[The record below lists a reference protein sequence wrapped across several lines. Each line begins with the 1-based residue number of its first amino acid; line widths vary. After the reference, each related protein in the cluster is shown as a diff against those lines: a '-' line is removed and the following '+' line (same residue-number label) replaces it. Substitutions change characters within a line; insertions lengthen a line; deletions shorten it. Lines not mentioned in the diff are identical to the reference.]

1 MSDLIGE
8 RINRRTAL
16 VAGGGV
22 IAGTIGGSAL
32 HRITTDNTTNQ
43 VSVTILT
50 LPTDNDRRSIEM
62 ARAFEKALRAVGIN
76 ASIEP
81 HSEAELL
88 RAILLEH
95 DFDCYVT
102 RRHSDPDPDS
112 LYEMFHSSY
121 APEAGW
127 QNPFGFTNTK
137 VDELLEQ
144 QRSMDGDE
152 RTETVNELLNQ
163 LAQTHPVVPICVP
176 AERRV
181 VRTDRFDGWGDYPLE
196 SRLGYLGLEPND
208 YEWSDGEDVVLT
220 AILTDTRATKNLN
233 PLTAS
238 HRDKGTFVDLLYD
251 SLAVEDDGDLRPW
264 LAESWEW
271 NGAVATVHLRTGCR
285 FHDDNLVTARDVE
298 FTYKFLADTSL
309 GEQDVRS
316 PTPRYRGLVDAV
328 EQVTVVDDHTVQ
340 IRIDA
345 HADIGERAFTIPILP
360 RHVWEPEVSD
370 RLENGQEPTQG
381 TWEVVTSDSIPKIG
395 SGPYAFVDQ
404 ESRSSLQFERFDQ
417 HFTHRESVDLPEPT
431 IDELVFHVGL
441 NSGLVM
447 SELQDGNAD
456 MTASRMAVG
465 ELGDTS
471 DSSLE
476 LIEPAT
482 PRFYHVGFNVRN
494 APFSN
499 PNFREVIAGLIDRE
513 FLVSDIFNGQAT
525 PTVTPVTDE
534 WTPEDLEWDGEAPYS
549 PFFRKSDETGNEH
562 SDNLDVEQVKR
573 AFERYGFQYSEDGER
588 LVR

>member
-1 MSDLIGE
+1 M
-8 RINRRTAL
+8 
-16 VAGGGV
+16 AGGGV

-43 VSVTILT
+43 VSVTILS
-50 LPTDNDRRSIEM
+50 LPADNDQRSSEI
-62 ARAFEKALRAVGIN
+62 AREFEKNLRAVGIN

-81 HSEAELL
+81 RSEAELL

-102 RRHSDPDPDS
+102 RRRSDHDPDF

-121 APEAGW
+121 DPEAGW
-127 QNPFGFTNTK
+127 QNPFGFTNPQ

-152 RTETVNELLNQ
+152 RTETVNELLNK
-163 LAQTHPVVPICVP
+163 LAQTHPIVPICVS

-181 VRTDRFDGWGDYPLE
+181 VRTDRFDGWDDHSLE
-196 SRLGYLGLEPND
+196 SRLGYLGLEPNA

-233 PLTAS
+233 PLTAT
-238 HRDKGTFVDLLYD
+238 HHDKGTFVDLLYD
-251 SLAVEDDGDLRPW
+251 SLAVEDDGEIRPW

-271 NGAVATVHLRTGCR
+271 DGAVATVYLRTGCQ
-285 FHDDNLVTARDVE
+285 FHDDHPVTARDVE
-298 FTYKFLADTSL
+298 FTYEFLADTSL
-309 GEQDVRS
+309 GEQDAHS

-328 EQVTVVDDHTVQ
+328 ERVSAVDDHTVQ

-360 RHVWEPEVSD
+360 RHVWEPEVSN

-381 TWEVVTSDSIPKIG
+381 TWEIVTADSIPKIG
-395 SGPYAFVDQ
+395 SGPYAFVNQ
-404 ESRSSLQFERFDQ
+404 EPRSSLQFERFDQ
-417 HFTHRESVDLPEPT
+417 HFTRRESVDLPEPT
-431 IDELVFHVGL
+431 PDELVFLVGL

-465 ELGDTS
+465 EIGDTS
-471 DSSLE
+471 DRSLE

-494 APFSN
+494 APFSS
-499 PNFREVIAGLIDRE
+499 PNFREVIASLIDRE
-513 FLVSDIFNGQAT
+513 SLVSEIFNGQAT

-534 WTPEDLEWDGEAPYS
+534 WTPEDLEWDGEAPYA
-549 PFFRKSDETGNEH
+549 PFFRKSDETGDED
-562 SDNLDVEQVKR
+562 SGNLDVEQVKR
-573 AFERYGFQYSEDGER
+573 AFERYGFQYSDDGER